1 MSNPTTV
8 LEYTVIT
15 KADFGVVSDNAYLS
29 VQDSVQLQT
38 SYGNGGTDATL
49 SQARVDVLLKPTPFA
64 APLANRIV
72 DIDLDQMEVDY
83 LRLLHI
89 RSDKYFLYA
98 HADTLSNLGG
108 TARELSNVVFK
119 DFGPYVDP
127 LGGFTPDLPYPKF
140 IRLIN
145 PLEINGGGTG
155 NDVSDEPI
163 LVSVFMAYNRFNS

>member
-1 MSNPTTV
+1 MSTPRTV
-8 LEYTVIT
+8 LEYTIT
-15 KADFGVVSDNAYLS
+15 TTADYGIVSDNAYS
-29 VQDSVQLQT
+29 SIQDSVQLQT
-38 SYGNGGTDATL
+38 SYGNGGSDLTL

-72 DIDLDQMEVDY
+72 DIDLEQMEVDY

-89 RSDKYFLYA
+89 RSDKYFLYS

-108 TARELSNVVFK
+108 TARELSIVVFK

-127 LGGFTPDLPYPKF
+127 VGGFTPDLPYPKY

-145 PLEINGGGTG
+145 PIEINGGGTG
-155 NDVSDEPI
+155 NDITDEPI
-163 LVSVFMAYNRFNS
+163 LVSVFMAFNRFNA